1 MENSTIKKLDEIEN
15 KLYILNATISGLFVT
30 GIKKPTQEDMTKINQ
45 AIGQIIKEIRKIK
58 DEKN

>member
-15 KLYILNATISGLFVT
+15 KLYILNATISGLFLT
-30 GIKKPTQEDMTKINQ
+30 GIEKPTKEDMTKINKT
-45 AIGQIIKEIRKIK
+45 IGQIIKEIRKIK